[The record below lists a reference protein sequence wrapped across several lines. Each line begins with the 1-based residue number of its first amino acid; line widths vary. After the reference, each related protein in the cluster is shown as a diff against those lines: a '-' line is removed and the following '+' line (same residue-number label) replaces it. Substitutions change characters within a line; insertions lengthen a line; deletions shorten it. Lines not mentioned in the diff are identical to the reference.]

1 MNAAVMY
8 IQVSQPHSSHDNKQC
23 QVSIREQHIMDIVC
37 DSTNKRQLAT
47 LGQFLLNTATST
59 AHRGDAS

>member
-1 MNAAVMY
+1 
-8 IQVSQPHSSHDNKQC
+8 
-23 QVSIREQHIMDIVC
+23 MDIVC